1 MRLKTNKILI
11 FLVLL
16 AFIYCLKKSYTI
28 STSIEHKIRENP
40 NEIDSRQ
47 TLSFVS
53 LLILIVTGPK
63 NIERRH
69 AVRKSW
75 IYDALKID
83 NLKDKID
90 YKFVIGTKG
99 LSDDDKRLLLDEE
112 NTHKDLLL
120 LENLHDSY
128 NNLTLKLAMML
139 ENVNLMNSYEFI
151 LKVDDD
157 SFVRVKNV
165 LSDLEHLDGFSE
177 MIYKGFFYGR
187 GNVKTKG
194 PWKELNWKICD
205 YYLPYAR
212 GGGYIISKKVVDF
225 VARNWKNF
233 QFYLSEDV
241 SLGAWLAPLKINRI
255 HDYRFDTEYKTRGC
269 SNTFLI
275 SHKQSIQDLMEKSTN
290 LRTINV
296 MCKREFSLFNG
307 YDYNWEVKP
316 SKCCVRNASIP

>member
-16 AFIYCLKKSYTI
+16 AFMYCLKKSYTI
-28 STSIEHKIRENP
+28 STLIKHKTHENP

-47 TLSFVS
+47 KLSFVN

-63 NIERRH
+63 NTERRY

-75 IYDALKID
+75 IYDALKVD

-90 YKFVIGTKG
+90 YKFVIGSGG
-99 LSDDDKRLLLDEE
+99 LSDDDKRLLLEEE

-139 ENVNLMNSYEFI
+139 ENVNLMNSFEFV

-157 SFVRVKNV
+157 SFVRVKKV
-165 LSDLEHLDGFSE
+165 LLDLKHLDGISE

-194 PWKELNWKICD
+194 
-205 YYLPYAR
+205 
-212 GGGYIISKKVVDF
+212 
-225 VARNWKNF
+225 
-233 QFYLSEDV
+233 
-241 SLGAWLAPLKINRI
+241 
-255 HDYRFDTEYKTRGC
+255 
-269 SNTFLI
+269 
-275 SHKQSIQDLMEKSTN
+275 
-290 LRTINV
+290 
-296 MCKREFSLFNG
+296 
-307 YDYNWEVKP
+307 
-316 SKCCVRNASIP
+316 